1 MSLEFKHGLL
11 DSWCDQIQ
19 RTYLLFDRA
28 PHDCN
33 MYITGVAGTFQSFGW
48 SGTAQIGAQ
57 HYTYCV
63 RRELGNH
70 YHQKFDE
77 NFSKLSFW
85 M

>member
-1 MSLEFKHGLL
+1 MFFHKQVSLDFKHGLL
-11 DSWCDQIQ
+11 VDSKNM
-19 RTYLLFDRA
+19 FFSDRA

-63 RRELGNH
+63 RRELGNL
-70 YHQKFDE
+70 YHQFGKT
-77 NFSKLSFW
+77 
-85 M
+85 